1 MKANK
6 NYKELCSK
14 TRDLIRSATKK
25 LADYDEEH
33 MTIKFNLDEELPL
46 NCKKYIHKKFLKACI
61 KMEKNN

>member
-1 MKANK
+1 MNTLKEVMKANK

-33 MTIKFNLDEELPL
+33 MKIKFNLDEELPL
-46 NCKKYIHKKFLKACI
+46 NSK
-61 KMEKNN
+61 

>member
-14 TRDLIRSATKK
+14 TRDLIRSATKT

-33 MTIKFNLDEELPL
+33 MIIKFNLDGKLPL
-46 NCKKYIHKKFLKACI
+46 NSK
-61 KMEKNN
+61 